1 VSEQQ
6 ETWVELYRRA
16 LLELDPGRLP
26 TRVQEARQAIERRLK
41 ELTPSNGNPTQ
52 LRALADAL
60 QNLRV
65 RSRSEMG
72 K

>member
-1 VSEQQ
+1 MSGQQ

-16 LLELDPGRLP
+16 LLELDLSRLP
-26 TRVQEARQAIERRLK
+26 MRVLEARQAIERRLR
-41 ELTPSNGNPTQ
+41 ELTPSNGNQTQ

-65 RSRSEMG
+65 LSRSEIG